1 MKYENMLAFRIANR
15 RIIPDYR
22 YKCWPSQEMATGS
35 RSDHDIHLMNDVFA
49 QVCVAGEGNFAGRQ
63 RF

>member
-15 RIIPDYR
+15 RIIVDYR
-22 YKCWPSQEMATGS
+22 CKCWPIQEMATGS
-35 RSDHDIHLMNDVFA
+35 RSDHDIHLINDVFA

>member
-1 MKYENMLAFRIANR
+1 MMKYENMLAFRIADR
-15 RIIPDYR
+15 RIIPDYL
-22 YKCWPSQEMATGS
+22 YKCWPSQEMAT

-49 QVCVAGEGNFAGRQ
+49 QVCVAGEGNFARRQ